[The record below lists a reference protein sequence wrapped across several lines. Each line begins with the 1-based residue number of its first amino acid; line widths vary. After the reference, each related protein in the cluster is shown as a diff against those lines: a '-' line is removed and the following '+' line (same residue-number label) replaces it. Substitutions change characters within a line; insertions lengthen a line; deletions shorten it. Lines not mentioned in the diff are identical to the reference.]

1 MPLVALRS
9 GCPGSRKCPW
19 ICQCSVVTR
28 RPKQLVELG
37 FVEGFKIP
45 KTANGSGAA
54 HGTEASMSL
63 VSGHS
68 EDQSSS
74 TTRRQGG
81 QDGHQYVLSDVV
93 LLSKTQQFGA
103 TDLGQTR
110 IENFFTVRGGVCSE
124 TW

>member
-45 KTANGSGAA
+45 KTANGGGAA
-54 HGTEASMSL
+54 HGTEASMSF

-68 EDQSSS
+68 EEQSSS
-74 TTRRQGG
+74 RTHNQGRILETS
-81 QDGHQYVLSDVV
+81 QDIKGIQPEKLAKFMERVKSLCGLKDMRE
-93 LLSKTQQFGA
+93 LNTFLNKF
-103 TDLGQTR
+103 
-110 IENFFTVRGGVCSE
+110 
-124 TW
+124 

>member
-45 KTANGSGAA
+45 KTANGGGAA

-68 EDQSSS
+68 EEQSSS
-74 TTRRQGG
+74 RTHSQGG
-81 QDGHQYVLSDVV
+81 ILETSQDDKGIQPEKLAKFMERVKSLCGLKDMRE
-93 LLSKTQQFGA
+93 LNTFLNKF
-103 TDLGQTR
+103 
-110 IENFFTVRGGVCSE
+110 
-124 TW
+124 